1 MTKRSVPES
10 YQFLEKKP
18 SSLSENKNNKN
29 NLFSLFHKKIQT
41 TNFSSFL
48 LFYVILLI
56 YIPLDLPPKYLADI
70 SSQIICIFF
79 SLFLLYKSAKTDNE
93 TIHFCLPYTLFSLL
107 YLNVIKIIIVTLI
120 MKKEVVIP
128 IGLIHLL
135 ILLSGPVV
143 IILFSLNIFFC
154 IFIQVVSLGFLIW
167 TNVKFSKTFNESNY
181 NYVVEYSLCILE
193 PAICYI
199 YRFEDKNFKINLEN
213 QIFNLKQ
220 YFCFFSNVVHEI
232 PVSFIV
238 YNSKNYCLQNKKIK
252 SYLIE
257 FDSLH
262 NNQLLSEALLV
273 NNEPNWNDLS
283 HHFFQNMEIQIS
295 DNKNTKIEHNLNK
308 KSLHEIVL
316 YFSEL
321 EGTYSKEYTLIGIA
335 TPKEEVKKY
344 GKQFIFECRKGE
356 EGNGNWVEIMLREVN
371 DGEHASFEST
381 RSDLPHYSTQEK
393 ANMFSKLVHEFKTP
407 LICISQLIK
416 EVKISKNEEST
427 NIKIDDIDN
436 FVNYSL
442 LLVHDIINYFTISS
456 ISTYQIIKQP
466 FRLSDSLNFVY
477 NILKT
482 LLKYSNNKLVSIK
495 PILNFSQDYIVTNGD
510 CFRLNQILINFI
522 SNAVKFT
529 KGGSISI
536 RAERDPESEND
547 LKISVDDTGCGLT
560 PELLNSF
567 RDIKLDKYLPSSLGI
582 SKELGSGL
590 GLIISKHIASLLDWK
605 MGVNSTFNEGS
616 SFFICIPISNCVE
629 IEKSERVLHNP
640 TANKRSSQSFLS
652 AVTQK
657 RTLYKFPTAI
667 PFTKKKPPGLHS
679 HFNLNE
685 RENIIIDES
694 YTSNSNTLCE
704 NENFINSDEQ
714 IDDPDLNCI
723 LVIDDHLL
731 MINSIILVLKQLF
744 SKFHIKKYRIIKGY
758 DGADLIK
765 EITKDQTKQKIK
777 LTLIDED
784 MEYLNGTD
792 AVRIVRKLEEGGKI
806 KKNCICLTS
815 AINTVSPSNEKLFDY
830 FIEKPIKIFEL
841 EKLFKKQFGL

>member
-1 MTKRSVPES
+1 MTTRSFPES
-10 YQFLEKKP
+10 YQFQEKKTIF
-18 SSLSENKNNKN
+18 LSEKKNDSNK
-29 NLFSLFHKKIQT
+29 LFSGFHKKIRT
-41 TNFSSFL
+41 TTFSSFL
-48 LFYVILLI
+48 LFYIILLI

-70 SSQIICIFF
+70 SSQIISIFF
-79 SLFLLYKSAKTDNE
+79 SFFLLYKSTKTKNE
-93 TIHFCLPYTLFSLL
+93 TVLFYVPYTLFILL

-120 MKKEVVIP
+120 MKKEVVVP

-143 IILFSLNIFFC
+143 IIFFSLNIPFC
-154 IFIQVVSLGFLIW
+154 IFTQIVSLSFLIW
-167 TNVKFSKTFNESNY
+167 TNVKYPKMFNETNY

-193 PAICYI
+193 PVLCYI
-199 YRFEDKNFKINLEN
+199 YRFEDKNFKNNVEN
-213 QIFNLKQ
+213 QLFILKH
-220 YFCFFSNVVHEI
+220 YFSFFSDVVHEL

-238 YNSKNYCLQNKKIK
+238 YNDKNYCLQNKKIK

-257 FDSLH
+257 FDSLQ

-273 NNEPNWNDLS
+273 NNEPNWNELS
-283 HHFFQNMEIQIS
+283 YHFFQNMEIQIS
-295 DNKNTKIEHNLNK
+295 DNKNTKIELNLNK
-308 KSLHEIVL
+308 KSLHEIIL
-316 YFSEL
+316 YISKL
-321 EGTYSKEYTLIGIA
+321 EGKCSKEYIFLGIA
-335 TPKEEVKKY
+335 TPKEKLKKY
-344 GKQFIFECRKGE
+344 GKKFIFECRKRE
-356 EGNGNWVEIMLREVN
+356 EGNGNWVEIMLKEIN
-371 DGEHASFEST
+371 DQELINFESS
-381 RSDLPHYSTQEK
+381 RGDLPHYSTEEK

-466 FRLSDSLNFVY
+466 FRLSDCLNFVY

-495 PILNFSQDYIVTNGD
+495 PILNFNQDYIVTNGD
-510 CFRLNQILINFI
+510 GFRLKQILINFV

-529 KGGSISI
+529 KGGSITI
-536 RAERDPESEND
+536 KAERDPESEND

-560 PELLNSF
+560 PEFLNLF
-567 RDIKLDKYLPSSLGI
+567 KETKLDNYLPSSLGI

-605 MGVNSTFNEGS
+605 MGVNSTFDKGS
-616 SFFICIPISNCVE
+616 SFFICIPISNCAE
-629 IEKSERVLHNP
+629 IEKNERVLHNP

-657 RTLYKFPTAI
+657 RTSYKFPTAI
-667 PFTKKKPPGLHS
+667 PFTKKNLLS
-679 HFNLNE
+679 HFNINE

-704 NENFINSDEQ
+704 NEIFINNKEK

-731 MINSIILVLKQLF
+731 MINSIILALRQLF
-744 SKFHIKKYRIIKGY
+744 SKYHIKKYKIIKGY
-758 DGADLIK
+758 DGVDLIK
-765 EITKDQTKQKIK
+765 EITKDQKKQKIK

-784 MEYLNGTD
+784 MKYLNGTD

-815 AINTVSPSNEKLFDY
+815 AINTVSPLNENLFDY